1 MKKTLIAAAAAA
13 AIAFAPLLA
22 APAHAIP
29 APGSNC
35 DPAVLWG
42 QAFVNCLFAEQGRT
56 APPVGATDPACAQY
70 TLPSDIEACTDIHA
84 GATPGPGA
92 RPYLPP
98 ALGGTG

>member
-1 MKKTLIAAAAAA
+1 MKNVFAGLAIAAAAAA
-13 AIAFAPLLA
+13 FAFAPLLA

-56 APPVGATDPACAQY
+56 APQVTHYPQCAGLQ
-70 TLPSDIEACTDIHA
+70 LPSDIEACDDIAA
-84 GATPGPGA
+84 GAVPAPGSP
-92 RPYLPP
+92 LPP
-98 ALGGTG
+98 GLAP